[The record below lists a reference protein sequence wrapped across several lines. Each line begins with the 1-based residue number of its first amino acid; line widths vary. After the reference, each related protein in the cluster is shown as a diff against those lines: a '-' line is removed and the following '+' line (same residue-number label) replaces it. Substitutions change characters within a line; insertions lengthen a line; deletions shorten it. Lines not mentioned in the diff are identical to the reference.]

1 MAKPSIDAKSL
12 VRRSQRAYA
21 RAHRGYEKS
30 HGEIFNP
37 TEQGRLLSMLGR
49 AASECRS
56 SVTAKPVGLD
66 LGCGTGNLTR
76 HLLSLGFEVVA
87 ADVSPHFLTEMTHR
101 YPDRGD
107 LSTHQL
113 DGVSLDGLAAERF
126 DLVGVY
132 SVLHH
137 IPDYLA
143 IIDEC
148 SRVLRRGGIL
158 MLDHEHNDHHWSDDA
173 ALKAF
178 RRELRQSLA
187 AQGGRWNPA
196 VHKWQRALLPPT
208 YVTKARLMRNPNYFR
223 DREGDIHTKPDD
235 HIEWNLV
242 EQRAL
247 QAGLELVARD
257 DYLLCRAHYP
267 PAVYAAWRDRC
278 SDTTAMIFR
287 KR

>member
-1 MAKPSIDAKSL
+1 MAKRPIDAKGL
-12 VRRSQRAYA
+12 VLRGQRAYA

-30 HGEIFNP
+30 HGEIFNDI
-37 TEQGRLLSMLGR
+37 EQQRLRSMLVR
-49 AASECRS
+49 AASACTS
-56 SVTAKPVGLD
+56 SAKATPVALD

-87 ADVSPHFLTEMTHR
+87 ADVSPHFLTGINER
-101 YPDRGD
+101 YLDRTD

-113 DGVSLDGLAAERF
+113 DGVSLSGLPEEAF
-126 DLVGVY
+126 DFIGVY

-148 SRVLRRGGIL
+148 SRVLRPGGIL
-158 MLDHEHNDHHWSDDA
+158 ALDHEHNEHHWSDDA
-173 ALKAF
+173 VLKAF

-187 AQGGRWNPA
+187 AQGGWWNPS
-196 VHKWQRALLPPT
+196 VHKWQRALLPQT
-208 YVTKARLMRNPNYFR
+208 YLTRARLIRNPNHFR
-223 DREGDIHTKPDD
+223 DLEGDIHTKPDD
-235 HIEWNLV
+235 HIDWIRV

-247 QAGLELVARD
+247 HVGFELVARE
-257 DYLLCRAHYP
+257 DYLLCRSHYP

-287 KR
+287 KP